1 MKHKIEFSH
10 FVKWL
15 FIVGAAVAAGA
26 EALSK
31 QKQEEQLE
39 SIEERLSSLEEKE
52 DEDEEES

>member
-52 DEDEEES
+52 DEEES